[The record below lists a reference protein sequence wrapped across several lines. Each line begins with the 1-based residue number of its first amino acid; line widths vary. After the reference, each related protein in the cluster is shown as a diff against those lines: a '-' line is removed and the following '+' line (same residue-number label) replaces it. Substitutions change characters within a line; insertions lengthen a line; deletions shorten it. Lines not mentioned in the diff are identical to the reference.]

1 MAAAVESAADG
12 LAALSVSEHKAA
24 AAAHAPFYAR
34 RIELFEKF
42 HARQQ
47 AGVEAARAAAVPI
60 KIVLPDGSVK
70 EGIKGV
76 TTPLDVAA
84 GISKSLAKKVV
95 VAKVDGARVWDAFR
109 PLEADCALQ
118 LLSFDDADGR
128 ETFWHSSAHVLGE
141 ALELEFGV
149 DLTIGPALE
158 EGFYYDCYMG
168 DRVRFLV
175 FFLLVGGE
183 RDAGGGAFSVCGAA
197 PPHHHLTP
205 SLLPGYAH
213 ADNHRQH
220 HPLLHATPPP
230 T

>member
-1 MAAAVESAADG
+1 MADSAADG
-12 LAALSVSEHKAA
+12 VAALAVSDHKAA

-47 AGVEAARAAAVPI
+47 AQVEAARAAAVPI

-76 TTPLDVAA
+76 TTPLDVAL

-95 VAKVDGARVWDAFR
+95 VAKVDGAQAWDAFR

-168 DRVRFLV
+168 DRVRGFGV
-175 FFLLVGGE
+175 FFWRSGRSERGAGTTADDGE
-183 RDAGGGAFSVCGAA
+183 
-197 PPHHHLTP
+197 
-205 SLLPGYAH
+205 
-213 ADNHRQH
+213 
-220 HPLLHATPPP
+220 
-230 T
+230 